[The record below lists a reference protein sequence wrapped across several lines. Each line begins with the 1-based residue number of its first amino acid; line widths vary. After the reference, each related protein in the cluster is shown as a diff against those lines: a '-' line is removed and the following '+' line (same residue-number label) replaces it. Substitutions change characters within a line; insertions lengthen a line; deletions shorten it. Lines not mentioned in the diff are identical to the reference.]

1 MKKSIFNLDLQNT
14 DLSSKIVA
22 GLERSSEAFRVL
34 LWEHA
39 KVVGLSP
46 IQIQILLFISFHS
59 ETLCNV
65 SHLAHEFNLTKATIS
80 EAIKVLHKKKLIE
93 KNPSPVDKR
102 AYSISLTGEGQKVV
116 KETEHFA
123 NPIRVATEQLSL
135 EQQQELFKGLS
146 KLIFGLNRAGILTVQ
161 RTCYSCRF
169 YEKGKEN
176 HFCRLMEKPL
186 LDVDIRLDCAEYEEK
201 P

>member
-1 MKKSIFNLDLQNT
+1 MKKSIFNLDSQHA

-22 GLERSSEAFRVL
+22 GLERTAGAFRVL

-39 KVVGLSP
+39 KVIGLSP
-46 IQIQILLFISFHS
+46 IQIQLLLFISFHAES
-59 ETLCNV
+59 LCNV

-80 EAIKVLHKKKLIE
+80 EAIRVLHKKKLIE

-102 AYSISLTGEGQKVV
+102 AYSIALTAEGEAVV
-116 KETEHFA
+116 GETEHFA
-123 NPIRVATEQLSL
+123 NPIRVATEQLPIE
-135 EQQQELFKGLS
+135 EQEQFFKSLS

-169 YEKGKEN
+169 YEKGEKTS
-176 HFCRLMEKPL
+176 FCRLMEKPL
-186 LDVDIRLDCAEYEEK
+186 LDTDIRLDCAEYEEK
-201 P
+201 S